1 MTQKEI
7 LMTYI
12 VNNRDRL
19 QEDVIELQQRIRY
32 RDVDAVDCLELSL
45 AIERLSAFDDFSRSV
60 MAIMRLSVP
69 DPVTYVSIDGD
80 YARHRIEKERNKGK

>member
-19 QEDVIELQQRIRY
+19 QEDVRELQQRVRY

-45 AIERLSAFDDFSRSV
+45 AIERLTAFEDFSRSV
-60 MAIMRLSVP
+60 MEIMKLSTP
-69 DPVTYVSIDGD
+69 DPVTYVSIDSD
-80 YARHRIEKERNKGK
+80 YARYRIEKERNKGK

>member
-7 LMTYI
+7 LMTYL

-19 QEDVIELQQRIRY
+19 QEDVRELQQRVRY

-45 AIERLSAFDDFSRSV
+45 AIERLNSFEDFSRSV

-69 DPVTYVSIDGD
+69 DPVTYVSIDSD

>member
-7 LMTYI
+7 LMTYL

-19 QEDVIELQQRIRY
+19 QEDVRELQQRVRY

-45 AIERLSAFDDFSRSV
+45 AIERLNSFEDFSRSV

-80 YARHRIEKERNKGK
+80 YARHRIDKERNKGK

>member
-12 VNNRDRL
+12 LNNRDRL
-19 QEDVIELQQRIRY
+19 EEDVRQLQQNVRY
-32 RDVDAVDCLELSL
+32 RKIDPVDCMELSL
-45 AIERLSAFDDFSRSV
+45 AIERLNSFEEFSRSV
-60 MAIMRLSVP
+60 MAIMKLSVP

>member
-19 QEDVIELQQRIRY
+19 EEDVRQLQQNVRY
-32 RDVDAVDCLELSL
+32 KKVDPVDCLELSL
-45 AIERLSAFDDFSRSV
+45 AIERLNSFENFSRSV
-60 MAIMRLSVP
+60 MAIMKLSVP

>member
-19 QEDVIELQQRIRY
+19 EEDVRELQQRVRY
-32 RDVDAVDCLELSL
+32 REIDAVDCLELSL
-45 AIERLSAFDDFSRSV
+45 AIERLTAFENFSRSV
-60 MAIMRLSVP
+60 IEIMKLSVP

-80 YARHRIEKERNKGK
+80 YARHRIDKERNKGK

>member
-12 VNNRDRL
+12 ANNRDRL
-19 QEDVIELQQRIRY
+19 QEDVRELQQRVRY
-32 RDVDAVDCLELSL
+32 RDVDPVDCLELSL
-45 AIERLSAFDDFSRSV
+45 AIERLTAFENFSRSV
-60 MAIMRLSVP
+60 IEIMKLSVP